1 MPSHFPKKKENYG
14 SPVGDRI
21 LKDLVEDVS
30 RLLEREDETVIGTRE
45 LLPESL
51 YTFLEKSVRK
61 NSNQRLF
68 RNKEYEAG
76 IRPEISIEHYATQRF
91 MDEEKYSSID
101 AFVFF
106 EQRVTP
112 DEINMLFGRYRN
124 MKNTKIVI
132 VSTKPLCKES
142 RKLCDENGYGFIFIE
157 RGKPITEKSRICH
170 AVWGI

>member
-30 RLLEREDETVIGTRE
+30 RLFEREDETVIGTRE

-91 MDEEKYSSID
+91 MDEE
-101 AFVFF
+101 
-106 EQRVTP
+106 
-112 DEINMLFGRYRN
+112 
-124 MKNTKIVI
+124 
-132 VSTKPLCKES
+132 
-142 RKLCDENGYGFIFIE
+142 IFIY
-157 RGKPITEKSRICH
+157 
-170 AVWGI
+170 